1 MDVAYPIS
9 ITRAKKD
16 NTLEYTIRFNSPEH
30 QKLSEKLIANTKM
43 KLHYSLTIALIV
55 LALDLAT
62 KYWVESVMTY
72 GQQIPV
78 TGFFNLVLTYNAGAA
93 FSFLSEASGWQRW
106 FLSAIALVASVVII
120 YLLNKYNTE
129 KLFCLSLSLILGGA
143 LGNLWDRITL
153 GHVVDFLDFYV
164 GDYHWPAF
172 NIADSAIFIGAALLI
187 YESFSNKE
195 NAQADTNTKTERKEK
210 IGKL

>member
-1 MDVAYPIS
+1 
-9 ITRAKKD
+9 
-16 NTLEYTIRFNSPEH
+16 
-30 QKLSEKLIANTKM
+30 M
-43 KLHYSLTIALIV
+43 KLHYSLSIALIV
-55 LALDLAT
+55 LSLDLAT
-62 KYWVESVMTY
+62 KYWVESAMVY

-106 FLSAIALVASVVII
+106 FLSAIAAGASLVII
-120 YLLNKYNTE
+120 YLLIKYKTE

-143 LGNLWDRITL
+143 IGNLWDRITL
-153 GHVVDFLDFYV
+153 GHVVDFLDFYI

-187 YESFSNKE
+187 FESFSSKE
-195 NAQADTNTKTERKEK
+195 KTQTDSDSKIERKEK
-210 IGKL
+210 IEKL